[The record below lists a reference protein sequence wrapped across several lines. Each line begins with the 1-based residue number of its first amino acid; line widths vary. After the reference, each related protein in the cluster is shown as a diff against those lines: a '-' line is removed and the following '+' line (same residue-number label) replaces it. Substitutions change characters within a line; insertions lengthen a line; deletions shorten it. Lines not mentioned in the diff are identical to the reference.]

1 MIFTFD
7 EVEGVHFVIYKMPE
21 RRMMLIGWADER
33 KLAFEFCLEMM
44 GEELG
49 IDPVT
54 IKEVS

>member
-7 EVEGVHFVIYKMPE
+7 EVEGIQFVTYQMPE

-33 KLAFEFCLEMM
+33 RLAFEFCIEMM
-44 GEELG
+44 EEFG
-49 IDPVT
+49 VDPVT

>member
-7 EVEGVHFVIYKMPE
+7 EVEGIHFVTYKMPE

-33 KLAFEFCLEMM
+33 RLAFEFCIEMM
-44 GEELG
+44 EELG